1 MRKLFLLI
9 SFLIFTQTLF
19 SQQAITKKM
28 FGKVSYV
35 SSQFT
40 YVKFSSTEGINV
52 NDTLFIQSNKR
63 LVPKLVVSSMSSRSV
78 AGAVIGSKINN
89 GIEVTAI
96 IKIKK
101 PNSIADDKKNKSKDE
116 KIIVNEVKSKKSS
129 KTKSR
134 FKKRNEK
141 SISGRFSVAGY
152 SSLSN
157 IDSYKDYQKWRYSF
171 SLKANKINESKFSFS
186 NYIVF
191 NYRAD
196 EWSLLSENFS
206 NSFKVYEV
214 AGSYDFNNRTKLTV
228 GRKINYK
235 ISNIGAIDGV
245 QLETKINK
253 FSLGAVIG
261 SRPNFGDYGHNINL
275 LQGGVYASK
284 KDSVGNGVMQNTV
297 SLFQQMNS
305 GSTDRRFV
313 YFQHSNNIIKKVNLF
328 FSSELDLFEKVNN
341 ENLNTLRLTSLY
353 FSARYSP
360 FRWLSL
366 SSSYDAR
373 KNVIYYETFKNYAYR
388 LLDEALRQGFRF
400 RVNIRPI
407 NYVFASVYTGYRFR
421 EDDSKPTKNIGASL
435 THSRIPFVNISAN
448 INYVNLNT
456 SYLLGN
462 IIGFRISKELF
473 NGKLTT
479 SVSYRNINYE
489 FHNSSTNLLQDVY
502 SADLSLRI
510 TKLISFLVSFEG
522 TYKEKESYSNIY
534 LNLTTRF

>member
-1 MRKLFLLI
+1 M
-9 SFLIFTQTLF
+9 FTQTLF
-19 SQQAITKKM
+19 SQQESIKKI
-28 FGKVSYV
+28 FGKVSYI

-40 YVKFSSTEGINV
+40 YVKFNSTDGIKV
-52 NDTLFIQSNKR
+52 NDTLFVQSRKR
-63 LVPKLVVSSMSSRSV
+63 LVPKLIVSSMSSRSV
-78 AGAVIGSKINN
+78 AGIVIGSKINK
-89 GIEVTAI
+89 GAEVAAI
-96 IKIKK
+96 VNLKK
-101 PNSIADDKKNKSKDE
+101 SNSKVDDKKNKEKDE
-116 KIIVNEVKSKKSS
+116 KIIVNEVKSKKST

-134 FKKRNEK
+134 FNKKKEK
-141 SISGRFSVAGY
+141 RISGRFSVAGY

-157 IDSYKDYQKWRYSF
+157 IASYRDYQKWRYSF
-171 SLKANKINESKFSFS
+171 SLKANKINGSKFSFS

-196 EWSLLSENFS
+196 EWSLLSKNFS
-206 NSFKVYEV
+206 NSFKVYEI

-253 FSLGAVIG
+253 LSLGAVVG
-261 SRPNFGDYGHNINL
+261 SRPNFGDYGLNFNL
-275 LQGGVYASK
+275 FQAGVYASK
-284 KDSVGNGVMQNTV
+284 KDSLGNGAMQNTV
-297 SLFQQMNS
+297 SIFQQMNS
-305 GSTDRRFV
+305 GTTDRRFL

-328 FSSELDLFEKVNN
+328 FSSELDLFEKVNDKN
-341 ENLNTLRLTSLY
+341 SNTLRLTSLY
-353 FSARYSP
+353 LSARYSP
-360 FRWLSL
+360 FRWLSV

-400 RVNIRPI
+400 RINLRPI
-407 NYVFASVYTGYRFR
+407 NYVFASIYTGYRFR
-421 EDDSKPTKNIGASL
+421 EDDSKPTKNIGVSL
-435 THSRIPFVNISAN
+435 THSRIPYVNISAN

-456 SYLLGN
+456 SYLLGD
-462 IIGFRISKELF
+462 IIGFRLSRDLF

-489 FHNSSTNLLQDVY
+489 FHNSNSNLLQDVY
-502 SADLSLRI
+502 SADLSFRI

>member
-1 MRKLFLLI
+1 MRKIYILI
-9 SFLIFTQTLF
+9 SLFVFTQTLF
-19 SQQAITKKM
+19 SQQENEKRVL
-28 FGKVSYV
+28 GKVSYI

-40 YVKFSSTEGINV
+40 YVKFNSTKGIKV
-52 NDTLFIQSNKR
+52 NDTLFVQSKKR
-63 LVPKLVVSSMSSRSV
+63 LVPKLIVSSMSSRSV
-78 AGAVIGSKINN
+78 AGIVVGSKINK
-89 GIEVTAI
+89 GIEITAI
-96 IKIKK
+96 VK
-101 PNSIADDKKNKSKDE
+101 PQKSKATESDKNDKTKDE
-116 KIIVNEVKSKKSS
+116 KIIVNKVKSKQST

-134 FKKRNEK
+134 YNKRKEK
-141 SISGRFSVAGY
+141 SISGRFSVSGY

-157 IDSYKDYQKWRYSF
+157 IDNYTDYQKWRYSF
-171 SLKANKINESKFSFS
+171 SLKANKINGSKFSFS

-196 EWSLLSENFS
+196 EWNLLSDNFN
-206 NSFKVYEV
+206 NSFKVYELS
-214 AGSYDFNNRTKLTV
+214 GNYYFNNRTKLTI

-245 QLETKINK
+245 QLETKISSVNI
-253 FSLGAVIG
+253 GAVVG
-261 SRPNFGDYGHNINL
+261 TRPSFSDYGFDPNL
-275 LQGGVYASK
+275 FQTGIYASK
-284 KDSVGNGVMQNTV
+284 KDSIRNGVMQNTV

-305 GSTDRRFV
+305 GTTDRRFV

-328 FSSELDLFEKVNN
+328 FSSELDLFEKVND
-341 ENLNTLRLTSLY
+341 ENSNTLRLTSLY
-353 FSARYSP
+353 LSARYSP
-360 FRWLSL
+360 YRWLSL
-366 SSSYDAR
+366 STSYDAR

-400 RVNIRPI
+400 RVNLRPI

-435 THSRIPFVNISAN
+435 THSRIPYVNISAN
-448 INYVNLNT
+448 INYVNMNT

-462 IIGFRISKELF
+462 IIGFRLSKDLL

-489 FHNSSTNLLQDVY
+489 FHNSNSNLLQDVY
-502 SADLSLRI
+502 AADLSFRI
-510 TKLISFLVSFEG
+510 TKLISFFVSFEG